1 MSKFFIN
8 RPIVAI
14 VIAILTVIIGV
25 VAFLGLP
32 IAQFPKIVPP
42 EARITSTFVG
52 ADAQTVEQS
61 VATPIEQQL
70 SGVDNLNYMYSI
82 NGSDGSLRLTAN
94 FDVATDPNT
103 DLILT
108 QMRVTQAN
116 PQLPADVAAFGVTVQ
131 KQLTAPLMLVAL
143 YSPTD
148 SYDSTFLANYAYIN
162 INDQLTRVPGIA
174 SATVF
179 GAGQY
184 AMRYWVKPDQ
194 LAKLNITVPEI
205 LQAIQSQNTVN
216 PAGLIGGEPAP
227 KGQEFTYSVRAQG
240 RLATPEEFGA
250 IIIRANPDGSTVRL
264 RDVAR
269 VELGAQVYNVMGR
282 FNGKPSAIIAIYQLP
297 GSNALDCANGVKK
310 ALTQL
315 KTRFPQGLDY
325 QVGLD
330 TTQAVSEGVHEISN
344 TIWQALVL
352 VILVV
357 FVFLQGWR
365 PTLIP
370 LLAVPVSL
378 VGTFILFPAF
388 GFSVNTLSLFGLV
401 LAIGLVVDDA
411 IVVVEAVEHHIEEG
425 MTPRA
430 ATLKAMEE
438 VGGPVVAIAI
448 ILAAVFIPT
457 AFIPGITGRLYQQ
470 FALTIAI
477 SVIIS
482 AFNALS
488 LSPALCA
495 MLLRPKQKTRGP
507 LGSFYAWFN
516 RVFGRVTDGYVGIS
530 RHLIRKSFVSFT
542 VLAGFAVLALLLGP
556 GLPAAWLPHE
566 SPGASGV
573 GHAAASVINALGKG
587 LPTSFLPEED
597 QGYVYVG
604 LQLPNASSLQ
614 RTSEVARK
622 VEDVLKNT
630 PGVKSYTSVIGFSLL
645 STVYNT
651 YSGFFF
657 VNFKPWS
664 ERTKDDEHYEAIKAH
679 LNAELRKIPEANAFA
694 FSPPSIPG
702 VGTAGGFTF
711 VLEDRAG
718 RDVAFLAGNVARFME
733 AARKRPELTGISTTF
748 LPTIPQIFVNVDR
761 DKVLKQGVA
770 LADVYKTL
778 QTFMGG
784 AFVNY
789 FNRFGRQWQVY
800 VEAEGEYRDTPE
812 KLGSYYVRNRDG
824 AMVPLSA
831 LTTVERRLGPEFT
844 MRYNLYRSAQING
857 AAAPGYSSN
866 QASQAL
872 EEVFA
877 QTMPREM
884 GFDYIGMSYQEKKAQ
899 EGVPPAAIFGLS
911 VLFVF
916 LILAA
921 LYESWSLPFSVL
933 LGVPVAVFGAYA
945 ALLARHLSDAK
956 MENDVFAQIGLVM
969 LIGLSAKNAILI
981 VEFARTRYEHGV
993 PLLDAALQGA
1003 KVRLRPILMT
1013 SFAFILGCVPLWA
1026 ADGAGAVARKVM
1038 GTTVIGGMLAAS
1050 ALAIFLIPVTF
1061 YVIEMW
1067 ATKGRPHSTH
1077 ASALHPTVQPG
1088 TSISGDSP
1096 EVSRGI

>member
-14 VIAILTVIIGV
+14 VIALITVIVGA
-25 VAFLGLP
+25 VALVTLP

-42 EARITSTFVG
+42 EARITSTYVG

-61 VATPIEQQL
+61 VATPIEQVL

-82 NGSDGSLRLTAN
+82 SGSDGSLRLTAN

-108 QMRVTQAN
+108 QMRVTQAG
-116 PQLPADVAAFGVTVQ
+116 PQLPADVANFGVTVQ
-131 KQLTAPLMLVAL
+131 KQLTAPLMLVGL
-143 YSPTD
+143 DSPTD
-148 SYDSTFLANYAYIN
+148 TYDSTFLANYAYIN
-162 INDQLTRVPGIA
+162 VLDQLTRVPGIA

-194 LAKLNITVPEI
+194 LAKLNITVGEVI
-205 LQAIQSQNTVN
+205 QAIQGQNTVN
-216 PAGLIGGEPAP
+216 PAGTIGGEPAP
-227 KGQEFTYSVRAQG
+227 KGQDFTYSVRAQG
-240 RLATPEEFGA
+240 RLTTPEEFGA
-250 IIIRANPDGSTVRL
+250 IVIRANPDGSTVRL

-282 FNGKPSAIIAIYQLP
+282 MNGKPSAIIAIYQLP
-297 GSNALDCANGVKK
+297 GSNALDCAKGVKAAMARIK
-310 ALTQL
+310 
-315 KTRFPQGLDY
+315 RSFPQGLDY
-325 QVGLD
+325 RVALD
-330 TTQAVSEGVHEISN
+330 TTQSVSEGMHEITN
-344 TIWQALVL
+344 TLWQALLL
-352 VILVV
+352 VVLVV
-357 FVFLQGWR
+357 FVFLQGYR

-378 VGTFILFPAF
+378 VGTFILFPMF

-425 MTPRA
+425 LSPRD
-430 ATLKAMEE
+430 ATILAMHE
-438 VGGPVVAIAI
+438 VSGPVVAIAV
-448 ILAAVFIPT
+448 ILAAVFVPT

-477 SVIIS
+477 SVMIS

-495 MLLRPKQKTRGP
+495 MILRPKGKGADAGP
-507 LGSFYAWFN
+507 LGRFYAWFN
-516 RVFGRVTDGYVGIS
+516 RMFGRIQGGYVDFS
-530 RHLIRKSFVSFT
+530 RHLIRRSG
-542 VLAGFAVLALLLGP
+542 LAFLALLGFAVAAFLIGRE
-556 GLPAAWLPHE
+556 LP
-566 SPGASGV
+566 S
-573 GHAAASVINALGKG
+573 
-587 LPTSFLPEED
+587 SFLPDED
-597 QGYVYVG
+597 QGYVYVQ

-622 VEDVLKNT
+622 VEDILKNT
-630 PGVKSYTSVIGFSLL
+630 PGVKTYTSVIGFSLL

-664 ERTKDDEHYEAIKAH
+664 ERTKPEESYASIKAH
-679 LNAELRKIPEANAFA
+679 LNRELARIPEARA
-694 FSPPSIPG
+694 FSFAPPSIPG
-702 VGTAGGFTF
+702 VGTAGGVTF

-718 RDVAFLAGNVARFME
+718 KDVAFLAENVNKFM
-733 AARKRPELTGISTTF
+733 AAAGKRKELAQITTTF
-748 LPTIPQIFVNVDR
+748 LPSIPQVFVKVDR

-770 LADVYKTL
+770 LTDVYRTL
-778 QTFMGG
+778 QCFMGG
-784 AFVNY
+784 IFVNY

-800 VEAEGEYRDTPE
+800 VEAEAEYRDSPE
-812 KLGSYYVRNRDG
+812 RLGSYFVRNRDG
-824 AMVPLSA
+824 VMVPLSA
-831 LTTVERRLGPEFT
+831 LTTVENRLGPEFT
-844 MRYNLYRSAQING
+844 MRYNLYRSAKINAT
-857 AAAPGYSSN
+857 AATGFSSN
-866 QASQAL
+866 QANAAL

-884 GFDYIGMSYQEKKAQ
+884 GFDYIDMSFQEKKAQ

-911 VLFVF
+911 LLFVF

-945 ALLARHLSDAK
+945 TLFLRRLGNNAF
-956 MENDVFAQIGLVM
+956 ENNVFAQIGLIM

-981 VEFARTRYEHGV
+981 VEFARTRYENGV
-993 PLLDAALQGA
+993 PLLEAALEGA

-1013 SFAFILGCVPLWA
+1013 SFAFILGCLPLWFA
-1026 ADGAGAVARKVM
+1026 SGAGAVARKVM
-1038 GTTVIGGMLAAS
+1038 GTAVIGGMLAAS
-1050 ALAIFLIPVTF
+1050 LLAIFLIPVTF

-1067 ATKGRPHSTH
+1067 ATKGEPHSAH
-1077 ASALHPTVQPG
+1077 VARLAAEAAKGKPAAAPRDH
-1088 TSISGDSP
+1088 
-1096 EVSRGI
+1096 